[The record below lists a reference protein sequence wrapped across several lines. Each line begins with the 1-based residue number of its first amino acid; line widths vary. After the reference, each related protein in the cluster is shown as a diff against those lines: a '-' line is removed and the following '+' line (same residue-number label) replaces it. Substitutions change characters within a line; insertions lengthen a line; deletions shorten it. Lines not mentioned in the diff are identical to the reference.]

1 MKKEL
6 FGEIC
11 MGNEKDVPCRIKLT
25 YYLLTDSV
33 SEEYCDLKVYGVEID
48 KEEKERNGL
57 WFKEKKIVKDLFF
70 KREEAVTFLQKIY
83 ESKVVPMGLRYV
95 INDYIGEQI
104 QLCNTEKV

>member
-11 MGNEKDVPCRIKLT
+11 IENEENVPCRVKLT

-48 KEEKERNGL
+48 KEEKARNGL
-57 WFKEKKIVKDLFF
+57 GFREKKIVKDLFF
-70 KREEAVTFLQKIY
+70 KREEAVAFLQKIY
-83 ESKVVPMGLRYV
+83 ENKVLPMGLKCV
-95 INDYIGEQI
+95 INDYIGERI
-104 QLCNTEKV
+104 QLYNAEKV